1 MPNDRKKADGQ
12 GGLMHVIL
20 TCASEDVRITT
31 DAAPAEWSALATDS
45 WKEGT
50 EVGTGVGTPVC
61 GSIPAVWKV
70 PADVKTSITKTK
82 LGIPRI
88 GN

>member
-1 MPNDRKKADGQ
+1 
-12 GGLMHVIL
+12 MHVIL

-50 EVGTGVGTPVC
+50 EVGTEVGTPVC
-61 GSIPAVWKV
+61 AGLPAVWKV